1 MAVAKTVPGKWLDAI
16 APEPAAPLPQ
26 RPGHGL
32 AEEPQ
37 PEPVPSGEAILAEV
51 ESTIRRYV
59 MMPDGSYLPVA
70 LWTVATHAARQ
81 FDCYP
86 YLAPMSAA
94 KRSGKTRLLEVLET
108 MVYRPW
114 RGVSP
119 SPAVLYRELAT
130 GPTLLLDEVE
140 ILNGKN
146 KSEATLILLAAL
158 NAGHR
163 KGNPIS
169 RCEGPQHE
177 IRKFDVYGPKA
188 FAGIGRLPDTLMDR
202 AIIIPMKRRAKNQP
216 VKRFRLVRATAE
228 GKSIGR
234 NVAQWVRQNKAEIDQ
249 AYQAAL
255 DTEMAFLGDRDADLW
270 TPLFAVCAVISPDRL
285 AELKRSAVTLSTSK
299 AGGDVEDSYSLTLL
313 RDIGT
318 IWPEG
323 EDKCGTAVLIEK
335 LKALEESPWAE
346 HQLTPRRLARIL
358 KPFGIESRSVR
369 IGDAQRLRF

>member
-1 MAVAKTVPGKWLDAI
+1 M
-16 APEPAAPLPQ
+16 
-26 RPGHGL
+26 
-32 AEEPQ
+32 
-37 PEPVPSGEAILAEV
+37 
-51 ESTIRRYV
+51 IRRYV
-59 MMPDGSYLPVA
+59 VMPDGSQLPAA
-70 LWTVATHAARQ
+70 LWTIATHAARQ

-108 MVYRPW
+108 MVRQPW

-140 ILNGKN
+140 ALNGKN
-146 KSEATLILLAAL
+146 KTEATLILLAAL

-202 AIIIPMKRRAKNQP
+202 SIIIPMKRRTKNQP

-228 GKSIGR
+228 GKPIR
-234 NVAQWVRQNKAEIDQ
+234 QNAAQWVWQNRPAIDE

-255 DTEMAFLGDRDADLW
+255 DSEMAFLGDRDADLW

-285 AELKRSAVTLSTSK
+285 AELKRNAVTLSTSK
-299 AGGDVEDSYSLTLL
+299 AGADVEDSYALTLL
-313 RDIGT
+313 RDIKAV
-318 IWPEG
+318 WPKAIDVLTEKELENWEG
-323 EDKCGTAVLIEK
+323 KANEPSPKFETALLLEK
-335 LKALEESPWAE
+335 LKALEESPWTE
-346 HQLTPRRLARIL
+346 HQLTPRKLARMLRPFEVEPRQVRFGDRTVKGYLYMHL
-358 KPFGIESRSVR
+358 KSVFDPYLDE
-369 IGDAQRLRF
+369 ISETCGTNQ